1 MKKIF
6 SFFAAMLLMA
16 GTVSA
21 QTVYDV
27 TAAIA
32 AADAGTIAAN
42 ETISV
47 RGVITKIEFKG
58 TNFKRYGSANIYVA
72 DATGAEG
79 SFEFFN
85 CYSLQADTFRTSDPA
100 YNATSTSWAEFE
112 SVTDGNSVTVHVGD
126 TVIAKGQYKK
136 YNTTYEL
143 NTGCYLTDIKPYVA
157 ASDPDPDPEP
167 EPEVNEPIQLTCD
180 SAYSLAFALQPG
192 DTLQVDNVTA
202 IVEVTG
208 FVTNAG
214 SGMVSGGKQTFY
226 IGKSADET
234 AKTLQVYKGEMG
246 EQAAV
251 NKGDKVKITGK
262 LMHYRNAS
270 GSTDVAELIN
280 STVEVLSR
288 VEVQTDTIDDKSV
301 CEIIG
306 VGEALAGGS
315 YSQDFYDV
323 TAVVDSLANTSGMKQ
338 SFFFYCVDESSAA
351 NGSTLQVYN
360 AYMQDS
366 ILAAKGDTVR
376 VFGKITMYAAKQ
388 QVEFESPLAWVV
400 GKVAQQ
406 PTDTVTPDPEP
417 DPELNNTIQL
427 TCDSAYSLAFTLQPG
442 DTLQV
447 DNVTAI
453 VEVTGF
459 VTNAGSG
466 MVSGGKQTFYIGK
479 SADETAKTLQ
489 VYKGEMGEQAAVNK
503 GDKVKITG
511 KLMHY
516 RNASGSTDVAEL
528 INSTVEVLSRVEV
541 QTDTIDDKS
550 VCEIIGVGE
559 ALAGGSYSQDF
570 YDVTAVVDSLANTSG
585 MKQSFFFYCVDE
597 SSAANGST
605 LQVYNAYMQDS
616 ILAAKGD
623 TVRVFGK
630 ITMYAAKQQVEF
642 ESPLAWVV
650 GKVAQQ
656 PTDTVTPEPE
666 PAGIDLITC
675 DSARTAALAGK
686 TDSAYVIGYVTSISS
701 AYNSQNNNI
710 SFWMADS
717 IGGGQVIQAY
727 RAACASEDAA
737 PHIGDK
743 VSVLGKLAKYGTTPE
758 FAQGCTFEIIERA
771 PVVEPQNLGVKTIAE
786 FLQLKNFV
794 DTCILT
800 GVIDSVY
807 NTQYGNFDLVDGTGS
822 VYIYGLLTAAG
833 ESKKCFT
840 EEGLAIGD
848 TLTIMAIY
856 NENNNEP
863 RVSNAIFVS
872 VAKKAE
878 PEPEPQPTEEY
889 VDVYYRNR
897 DNDIFAL
904 QQVILTLPVA
914 PVIEGFSFLKWVV
927 VAGDLED
934 GINIQAVY
942 TSNPETTAPA
952 VYVNPANPAQKLIRN
967 GNVYILHDGNTYTVS
982 GAKVR

>member
-214 SGMVSGGKQTFY
+214 NGTVSGGKQTFY
-226 IGKSADET
+226 IGKSADESE
-234 AKTLQVYKGEMG
+234 KT
-246 EQAAV
+246 
-251 NKGDKVKITGK
+251 I
-262 LMHYRNAS
+262 
-270 GSTDVAELIN
+270 
-280 STVEVLSR
+280 
-288 VEVQTDTIDDKSV
+288 
-301 CEIIG
+301 
-306 VGEALAGGS
+306 
-315 YSQDFYDV
+315 
-323 TAVVDSLANTSGMKQ
+323 
-338 SFFFYCVDESSAA
+338 
-351 NGSTLQVYN
+351 
-360 AYMQDS
+360 
-366 ILAAKGDTVR
+366 
-376 VFGKITMYAAKQ
+376 
-388 QVEFESPLAWVV
+388 
-400 GKVAQQ
+400 
-406 PTDTVTPDPEP
+406 
-417 DPELNNTIQL
+417 
-427 TCDSAYSLAFTLQPG
+427 
-442 DTLQV
+442 
-447 DNVTAI
+447 
-453 VEVTGF
+453 
-459 VTNAGSG
+459 
-466 MVSGGKQTFYIGK
+466 
-479 SADETAKTLQ
+479 Q

>member
-1 MKKIF
+1 
-6 SFFAAMLLMA
+6 MLLMA

-27 TAAIA
+27 AAAIA

-58 TNFKRYGSANIYVA
+58 KNFSKYGSANIYVA
-72 DATGAEG
+72 DVTGAEG

-100 YNATSTSWAEFE
+100 YSATSTSWAEFE

-126 TVIAKGQYKK
+126 TVIAEGK
-136 YNTTYEL
+136 YNKYYNTYQL
-143 NTGCYLTDIKPYVA
+143 NQGCYLTDIKPYVV

-180 SAYSLAFALQPG
+180 SAYNLAFTLQEN
-192 DTLQVDNVTA
+192 DTLIVNGVPA

-214 SGMVSGGKQTFY
+214 NGIISSGMQTFY
-226 IGKSADET
+226 IGKSADESE
-234 AKTLQVYKGEMG
+234 KTIQVYKGEMG

-262 LMHYRNAS
+262 LMHYVNRSRTTN
-270 GSTDVAELIN
+270 VAELLHC
-280 STVEVLSR
+280 TVEVLSR

-406 PTDTVTPDPEP
+406 P
-417 DPELNNTIQL
+417 I
-427 TCDSAYSLAFTLQPG
+427 
-442 DTLQV
+442 
-447 DNVTAI
+447 
-453 VEVTGF
+453 
-459 VTNAGSG
+459 
-466 MVSGGKQTFYIGK
+466 
-479 SADETAKTLQ
+479 
-489 VYKGEMGEQAAVNK
+489 
-503 GDKVKITG
+503 
-511 KLMHY
+511 
-516 RNASGSTDVAEL
+516 
-528 INSTVEVLSRVEV
+528 
-541 QTDTIDDKS
+541 
-550 VCEIIGVGE
+550 
-559 ALAGGSYSQDF
+559 
-570 YDVTAVVDSLANTSG
+570 
-585 MKQSFFFYCVDE
+585 
-597 SSAANGST
+597 
-605 LQVYNAYMQDS
+605 
-616 ILAAKGD
+616 
-623 TVRVFGK
+623 
-630 ITMYAAKQQVEF
+630 
-642 ESPLAWVV
+642 
-650 GKVAQQ
+650 
-656 PTDTVTPEPE
+656 DTVTPEPE

-701 AYNSQNNNI
+701 AYNSQNHNV

-848 TLTIMAIY
+848 TLTVMAIY

-863 RVSNAIFVS
+863 RVSNAIFIS

-878 PEPEPQPTEEY
+878 PEPEPTEEY

-897 DNDIFAL
+897 DNGIFAL

-914 PVIEGFSFLKWVV
+914 PVIQGFTFLKWVV

-942 TSNPETTAPA
+942 TSDSETATPA

>member
-214 SGMVSGGKQTFY
+214 NGTVSGGKQTFY
-226 IGKSADET
+226 IGKSADESE
-234 AKTLQVYKGEMG
+234 KTIQVYKGEMG

-323 TAVVDSLANTSGMKQ
+323 TAVVDSLANTSGM
-338 SFFFYCVDESSAA
+338 
-351 NGSTLQVYN
+351 
-360 AYMQDS
+360 
-366 ILAAKGDTVR
+366 R
-376 VFGKITMYAAKQ
+376 
-388 QVEFESPLAWVV
+388 
-400 GKVAQQ
+400 
-406 PTDTVTPDPEP
+406 
-417 DPELNNTIQL
+417 
-427 TCDSAYSLAFTLQPG
+427 
-442 DTLQV
+442 
-447 DNVTAI
+447 
-453 VEVTGF
+453 
-459 VTNAGSG
+459 
-466 MVSGGKQTFYIGK
+466 
-479 SADETAKTLQ
+479 
-489 VYKGEMGEQAAVNK
+489 
-503 GDKVKITG
+503 
-511 KLMHY
+511 
-516 RNASGSTDVAEL
+516 
-528 INSTVEVLSRVEV
+528 
-541 QTDTIDDKS
+541 
-550 VCEIIGVGE
+550 
-559 ALAGGSYSQDF
+559 
-570 YDVTAVVDSLANTSG
+570 
-585 MKQSFFFYCVDE
+585 QSFFFYCVDE